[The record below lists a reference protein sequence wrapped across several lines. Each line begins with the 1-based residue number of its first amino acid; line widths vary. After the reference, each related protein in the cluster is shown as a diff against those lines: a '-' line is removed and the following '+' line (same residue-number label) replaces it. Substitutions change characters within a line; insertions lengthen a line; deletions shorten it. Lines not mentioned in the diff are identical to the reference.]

1 MTQKI
6 DIWLETCLPY
16 ESNLQ
21 QAISNL
27 DRVALKIILVVNAS
41 GVLEGTISD
50 GDIRRGF
57 LKGLNLDSP
66 ISQVIHRK
74 PFVVF
79 PGLSRDKV
87 LRLMTENQVQQIP
100 IVNSEQKVVG
110 LHLWDKVN
118 QPAKRE
124 NKIVIMAGGMGKRL
138 LPYTQD
144 CPKPL
149 VKVAGRPII
158 EHIIERAKDDGFE
171 HFFISIFHLG
181 HMIEQHLGDGRNFGV
196 NIEYLREDKPL
207 GTAGALS
214 LMKPKPELPFV
225 ITNGDV
231 ITDISYSQLLDFHVQ
246 HGASATMAVR
256 SHEWQN
262 PFGVVETSG
271 LEIIDIIEKPIRR
284 SHINAGIYALE
295 PDVMDL
301 LVAGER
307 LDMPGMFYK
316 IMDRSGRAFA
326 YPMHEQWLD
335 VGQPDDLALAENLI
349 EKP

>member
-1 MTQKI
+1 MIQKT

-16 ESNLQ
+16 ESNIQ

-66 ISQVIHRK
+66 ISEIIHRN
-74 PFVVF
+74 PFVVS

-87 LRLMTENQVQQIP
+87 LGLMTEKQVQQVP
-100 IVNSEQKVVG
+100 IVNDEYRVVG
-110 LHLWDKVN
+110 LHLWDKIY
-118 QPAKRE
+118 QPVKRE
-124 NKIVIMAGGMGKRL
+124 NKVVIMAGGMGKRL

-158 EHIIERAKDDGFE
+158 EYIIERAKEDGFE
-171 HFFISIFHLG
+171 NFIISVFHLG
-181 HMIEQHLGDGRNFGV
+181 HMIEQHLGDGSSFGI

-214 LMKPKPELPFV
+214 LLSPKPELPFV

-246 HGASATMAVR
+246 HGALATMAVR

-271 LEIIDIIEKPIRR
+271 LEIINIVEKPIQR

-295 PDVMDL
+295 PDVIDL
-301 LVAGER
+301 LMEGEC
-307 LDMPGMFYK
+307 LDMPSMFYK
-316 IMDRSGRAFA
+316 IMDRKGKAFA

-335 VGQPDDLALAENLI
+335 VGRPDDLTLAENLT
-349 EKP
+349 EKR